1 MGFSAGL
8 SCCFGVST
16 YCYKQADWPATWLTC
31 TWPAA
36 LVLLR
41 VREVQ
46 NQLLVQLLGLA
57 LLLLRALVLLLQVQV
72 LLGWA
77 C

>member
-1 MGFSAGL
+1 VHQQGSCVSGDL
-8 SCCFGVST
+8 SRTDLLLQCE
-16 YCYKQADWPATWLTC
+16 YILYMQQDWRAVWLTC

-41 VREVQ
+41 VQEVL

-57 LLLLRALVLLLQVQV
+57 LV
-72 LLGWA
+72 
-77 C
+77 